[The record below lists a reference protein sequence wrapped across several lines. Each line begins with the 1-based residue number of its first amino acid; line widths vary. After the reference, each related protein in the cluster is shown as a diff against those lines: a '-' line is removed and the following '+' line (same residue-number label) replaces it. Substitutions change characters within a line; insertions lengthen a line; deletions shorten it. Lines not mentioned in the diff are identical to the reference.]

1 MIPKTNP
8 RQAIKG
14 IIKNFRFILNPPFL
28 KNVEKRTSLSDET
41 VFSPPFLKMN
51 GFRTDYHF
59 ERLDQSKGVKD
70 NPKKACKTIDIGTL
84 F

>member
-1 MIPKTNP
+1 
-8 RQAIKG
+8 
-14 IIKNFRFILNPPFL
+14 
-28 KNVEKRTSLSDET
+28 
-41 VFSPPFLKMN
+41 MN